1 MYGGGFATVPAYL
14 ADLFGTQMVG
24 AIHGRLLTA
33 WSAAGVF
40 GPILVNYV
48 REYQIASGVPKA
60 QAYDITMYVLA
71 ALLVAGLVCNLLVR
85 PIADKHFMTDA
96 ELAAE
101 KKLAHERDAAASSGN
116 AVASNGVTS
125 PVAVAFGWL
134 AVGIPLAIGVAI
146 TVEKAAV
153 LFK

>member
-1 MYGGGFATVPAYL
+1 MPAYL

-33 WSAAGVF
+33 WAGAGVF
-40 GPILVNYV
+40 GPILINYI
-48 REYQIASGVPKA
+48 REYQIEHGVPKA

-71 ALLVAGLVCNLLVR
+71 GLVVVGIVLNAMIR
-85 PIADKHFMTDA
+85 PLDDKYFMTDA

-101 KKLAHERDAAASSGN
+101 KKLAQERDVAASSGGARAGA
-116 AVASNGVTS
+116 AVATVNPAVT
-125 PVAVAFGWL
+125 AFAWML
-134 AVGIPLAIGVAI
+134 VGIPLMFGIWV
-146 TVEKAAV
+146 TLQKASV